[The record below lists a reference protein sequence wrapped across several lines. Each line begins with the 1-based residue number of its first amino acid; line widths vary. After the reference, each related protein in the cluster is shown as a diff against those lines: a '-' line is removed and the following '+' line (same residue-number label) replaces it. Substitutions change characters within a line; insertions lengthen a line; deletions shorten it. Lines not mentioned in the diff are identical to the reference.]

1 MAITVA
7 ACDCRVLTL
16 FDTVIRVNTH
26 PLPCLPCPLPPPS
39 SPSCWLVCDR
49 KAKCVNLTLSGT
61 VWPHQTCASKRAAGA
76 EEQGSRAA
84 GRFQICG
91 QKENGQNDLLADATN
106 GYTQAAKAAE
116 CSQWSARYLKQ
127 LISSEI
133 NKFAEFNRVQKEQR
147 ATTTTTTAT
156 QGESR
161 KQTGNWSVSEADNT
175 QSKSESESESYA
187 LSEIVENVLNLV
199 Q

>member
-1 MAITVA
+1 MIYWPM
-7 ACDCRVLTL
+7 RLT
-16 FDTVIRVNTH
+16 D
-26 PLPCLPCPLPPPS
+26 
-39 SPSCWLVCDR
+39 
-49 KAKCVNLTLSGT
+49 
-61 VWPHQTCASKRAAGA
+61 
-76 EEQGSRAA
+76 
-84 GRFQICG
+84 
-91 QKENGQNDLLADATN
+91 
-106 GYTQAAKAAE
+106 TQAAKAAE

-147 ATTTTTTAT
+147 ATTTAT

-187 LSEIVENVLNLV
+187 LSKIVESVLKLV